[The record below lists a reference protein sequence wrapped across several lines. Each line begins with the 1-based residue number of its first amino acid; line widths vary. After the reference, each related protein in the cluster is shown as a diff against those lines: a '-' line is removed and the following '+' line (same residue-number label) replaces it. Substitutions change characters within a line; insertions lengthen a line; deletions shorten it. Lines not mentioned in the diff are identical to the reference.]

1 MKTMSGLDALYR
13 HLAWHMRPDDPLA
26 RERFVVLQDV
36 FRGLVQS
43 RLSGLVESRN
53 VVSVLD
59 VAAGTGIAGVAL
71 ASVLAGLGKRVR
83 LVVTDA
89 RSGDL
94 ELASEWLKLAK
105 VENNVEVETIVAD
118 ATRLVE
124 RVKGCFDIALLWG
137 SSIPH
142 FSPWSLALIV
152 AGIRDLQHESSALLI
167 DQRDLLPQ
175 ILFTNTYEHLH
186 LTSPVNE
193 ETGEGLL
200 AVHNGYDQMRG
211 MVQKAY
217 YKLPGLAFVGTFPT
231 RLWDVPSIAAITW
244 LFYQEIHIEAY
255 KWRKELKVIVAQK
268 PRKNAPSNKDLWSS
282 LPEQL
287 EGKP

>member
-1 MKTMSGLDALYR
+1 MSSLDGLYR
-13 HLAWHMRPDDPLA
+13 HLTWHMRPSDPLA
-26 RERFVVLQDV
+26 RERFIVLQEV

-59 VAAGTGIAGVAL
+59 VAAGTGIAGAAL
-71 ASVLAGLGKRVR
+71 ASVLAGMGKPVR

-89 RSGDL
+89 RGGDL
-94 ELASEWLKLAK
+94 EFAREWLKLAGSKNK
-105 VENNVEVETIVAD
+105 VDVETLVAD

-124 RVKGCFDIALLWG
+124 KVEGCFDIALLWG

-142 FSPWSLALIV
+142 FSPWSLALII

-200 AVHNGYDQMRG
+200 AVHNGYDQLRG
-211 MVQKAY
+211 VVQKAY
-217 YKLPGLAFVGTFPT
+217 YKLPGLAFVGTSPT

-244 LFYQEIHIEAY
+244 LFYQEIHIESY
-255 KWRKELKVIVAQK
+255 KWRRELKAIIAQK
-268 PRKNAPSNKDLWSS
+268 PRKNALSNKELWST
-282 LPEQL
+282 LPERL

>member
-1 MKTMSGLDALYR
+1 MGFYKRFSG
-13 HLAWHMRPDDPLA
+13 
-26 RERFVVLQDV
+26 
-36 FRGLVQS
+36 GLVQS
-43 RLSGLVESRN
+43 RLSKLVGGRN
-53 VVSVLD
+53 AVSVLD
-59 VAAGTGIAGVAL
+59 VAGGTGIAGAAL
-71 ASVLAGLGKRVR
+71 ASVLAGMGKSVK
-83 LVVTDA
+83 LVVADA

-94 ELASEWLKLAK
+94 ELAREWLRLAG
-105 VENNVEVETIVAD
+105 VENKIGFETVVAD

-124 RVKGCFDIALLWG
+124 RVEGCFDIALLWG

-142 FSPWSLALIV
+142 FSPWSLALII

-200 AVHNGYDQMRG
+200 AVHNGYDQLRG

-217 YKLPGLAFVGTFPT
+217 YKLPGLAFVGTAPT
-231 RLWDVPSIAAITW
+231 RLWDVPSIAATTW
-244 LFYQEIHIEAY
+244 LFYQEVHIEAY
-255 KWRKELKVIVAQK
+255 KWRRELKVIVAQK
-268 PRKNAPSNKDLWSS
+268 PRKNAPSNKELWST